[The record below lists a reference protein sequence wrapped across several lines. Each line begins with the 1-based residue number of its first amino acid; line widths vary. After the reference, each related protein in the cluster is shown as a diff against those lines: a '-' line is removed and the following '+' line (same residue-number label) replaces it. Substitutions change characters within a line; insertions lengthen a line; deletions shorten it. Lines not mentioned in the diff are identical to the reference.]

1 MKTRLAIVLIIALFV
16 SCQQQPAGTPPPPSP
31 ELQKALNSFAVADGF
46 RVELVAAEPLIADP
60 VAMEIDEDGRMY
72 VVEMHG
78 YPLDVSGTGKVK
90 LLKDTNADGYPDKS
104 VVFADS
110 LILPTGIM
118 RWQKG
123 IIVTDPPYVWYLEDT
138 NGDDR
143 ADLKKPM
150 LTGFARSNPQHNLN
164 NPVFGV
170 DNWIYLAHQWAITPI
185 VCKKEFADEGA
196 EIRFPDN
203 PKAPTLGKNGEDRN
217 VRFKPDTYELE
228 ALSGETQFG
237 HTFDSWGH
245 HFLTENAKHLYHE
258 AIAARYL
265 KRNQHLLI
273 PDATQPISDHG
284 DACEVFPITENPN
297 HQLLT
302 DVGVISSACGVTWY
316 GGGAFPETYN
326 QNTTFVAEPVH
337 NLVHVDRIRDNGASF
352 TASHIDPKK
361 EFLASKDAWFRPVNF
376 YVGPDGALYV
386 VDYYRQI
393 VEHPEWMSDE
403 VNKSGALYN
412 GTNKGRIYRIVPKN
426 GLPMNWLG
434 RLGLSQKTDEEL
446 VGLLE
451 NPNTWYRKTAQR
463 LLFERKS
470 TATDAIRN
478 MARNAK
484 LPEARVHALW
494 LLDGLN
500 ALDPKTLTTNLT
512 HETAGVRE
520 NALKI
525 SEQHLAQMPEL
536 SPTLLTLSN
545 DPSPKV
551 RYQLLCTL
559 GNLGQTPA
567 VTNAQLAILERDL
580 TDKWVQMAALS
591 SATGR
596 ETDLLAQALQRF
608 AKNETEASRNFFAYL
623 AATIANSTD
632 EAQIRTL
639 LELALNSSAKAPVRA
654 SLLNGLQQLWA
665 NAGVPI
671 ALSEQD
677 KTKLLAQFSART
689 DPALRHTAL
698 QLLSL
703 VGLPMSAKAFI
714 RQEAL
719 PIALNRQANE
729 RLRADAVYLLSL
741 ANPLEKPDLLQTFIN
756 PGEPLMVQFAALQTL
771 DKATTNQPCTYLFG
785 EWNTLTKAIQEK
797 AIDRF
802 LKRDNW
808 TNLLLDAIADGRVS
822 RESLS
827 WRQMVQLMN
836 NDNVRVRAKARTILA
851 KDGLTRE
858 AVLAAYQPS
867 LGITGHA
874 TNGKTIFERTCAACH
889 QLNGQGI
896 SFGPE
901 LNSLRNRPSANILE
915 SILIPNRAIADKFE
929 FWHVDLTDGASVEGV
944 MVAKTPTSYTLRL
957 MGGQQQTIAANRVK
971 RLTAS
976 TTSAMPEGLE
986 STISVPEMADLLAYI
1001 KGGK

>member
-1 MKTRLAIVLIIALFV
+1 MHFRLLSLLLVCLLTT
-16 SCQQQPAGTPPPPSP
+16 CRQQPVGTPPTPSP
-31 ELQKALNSFAVADGF
+31 ELQKALNSLQVADGF

-78 YPLDVSGTGKVK
+78 YPLDLSGTGKVK
-90 LLKDTNADGYPDKS
+90 LLKDTNGDGYPDKS

-118 RWQKG
+118 RWKKG

-143 ADLKKPM
+143 ADLKKPL

-164 NPVFGV
+164 NPVFGL

-185 VCKKEFADEGA
+185 VCKKEFADEGS
-196 EIRFPDN
+196 EIHFSGN

-217 VRFKPDTYELE
+217 VRFKPDTYEIE
-228 ALSGETQFG
+228 ALSGESQFG

-265 KRNQHLLI
+265 KRNPHLLI

-316 GGGAFPETYN
+316 GGAAFPDTYN

-352 TASHIDPKK
+352 TAIHIDPKK

-393 VEHPEWMSDE
+393 VEHPEWMSEE

-412 GTNKGRIYRIVPKN
+412 GTDKGRIYRIVPKN

-434 RLGLSQKTDEEL
+434 RLGLSKKTDEEL
-446 VGLLE
+446 VDLLQ
-451 NPNTWYRKTAQR
+451 NPNNWYRKTAQR
-463 LLFERKS
+463 LLLDRKS
-470 TATDAIRN
+470 KATESIRTV
-478 MARNAK
+478 ARNAQ

-512 HETAGVRE
+512 YETAGVRE

-525 SEQHLAQMPEL
+525 SEKYLARMPEL
-536 SPTLLTLSN
+536 SPALLTLSN

-559 GNLGQTPA
+559 GNLPQTPA
-567 VTNAQLAILERDL
+567 ITNAQLTILERDL

-591 SATGR
+591 SAAGR
-596 ETDLLAQALQRF
+596 ESELLAQALERF
-608 AKNETEASRNFFAYL
+608 SGKDTEASRNFFAYL
-623 AATIANSTD
+623 AATIANANNET
-632 EAQIRTL
+632 QIRTL
-639 LELALNSSAKAPVRA
+639 LQLALNGSAKATVRA
-654 SLLNGLQQLWA
+654 SLLSGLQQLWVHV
-665 NAGVPI
+665 GVPI
-671 ALSEQD
+671 ALSEPD
-677 KTKLLAQFSART
+677 KAKLLAQFSAQT
-689 DPALRHTAL
+689 DPTLRQTAL
-698 QLLSL
+698 QLLGL
-703 VGLPMSAKAFI
+703 VGLPASGGAFI

-741 ANPLEKPDLLQTFIN
+741 ANPLEKPDLLQTFLKPN
-756 PGEPLMVQFAALQTL
+756 EPLPVQFAALQTL
-771 DKATTNQPCTYLFG
+771 DKATTNQPCTFLFG
-785 EWNTLTKAIQEK
+785 QWNTLTKTVQEK
-797 AIDRF
+797 AIDGI

-808 TNLLLDAIADGRVS
+808 TGLLLNAIAGGSLS

-827 WRQMVQLMN
+827 WRQMVRLMN
-836 NDNVRVRAKARTILA
+836 NDNVRLRAKARTVLA
-851 KDGLTRE
+851 KGGLTRE

-867 LGITGHA
+867 LGMAGNPI
-874 TNGKTIFERTCAACH
+874 NGKALFERTCMTCH
-889 QLNGQGI
+889 QLNNQGI
-896 SFGPE
+896 AFGPE
-901 LNSLRNRPSANILE
+901 LNSLRNRPAANILE

-929 FWHVDLTDGASVEGV
+929 FWHVDLTDGSSVEGV

-976 TTSAMPEGLE
+976 PTSAMPEGLE
-986 STISVPEMADLLAYI
+986 LAISVPEMADLLAYI
-1001 KGGK
+1001 KGKK